1 LTKEVGVTRFKS
13 IPTLIVG
20 CIVVIGLEPAAAAN
34 PKAEIDIRDEV
45 GKVLIAGDQV
55 RTYDW
60 STHTVTLAPTVRS
73 QLAEKLLKSKRLASG
88 VPFAVTVGGNVVYKG
103 ILIGSESSRSVSTP
117 VILVD
122 PVPFDPKLH
131 EDQLRIQLGYPTTEF
146 FKGKDPRADKR
157 IQDALKAFGKLA
169 TTSTECT
176 KWVAQSLREMQT
188 IKPGTTR
195 EELMRVFI
203 EEGGISTRFERRY
216 AYRDCPHIKVDVK
229 FESVGAPDDK
239 LTNYP
244 KDKVKHISKPF
255 LEWPIND

>member
-13 IPTLIVG
+13 IPTLFVG
-20 CIVVIGLEPAAAAN
+20 CIVAIGPEPAVAAN
-34 PKAEIDIRDEV
+34 PKAEIDIRDED
-45 GKVLIAGDQV
+45 GKVLIAGEKV
-55 RTYDW
+55 RSYDW
-60 STHTVTLAPTVRS
+60 STHTMTLAPTVRS
-73 QLAEKLLKSKRLASG
+73 QLAELLRKGKRLALG
-88 VPFAVTVGGNVVYKG
+88 VPFAVTVSGNVVYKG

-146 FKGKDPRADKR
+146 FKGKDPRPDKR
-157 IQDALKAFGKLA
+157 IQDALKASGKLA
-169 TTSTECT
+169 TTSAGCTE
-176 KWVAQSLREMQT
+176 WIAQSFREMQT
-188 IKPGTTR
+188 IKPGMTR
-195 EELMRVFI
+195 EELLRVFI

-229 FESVGAPDDK
+229 FESGGAPDDK

-244 KDKVKHISKPF
+244 KDKIKQISKPF
-255 LEWPIND
+255 LEWSIID